1 MKSQSL
7 MIGLTVANALMMT
20 VILVKPQFSEAQAQA
35 QPGVLRGTALEIVDQ
50 RGKVR
55 ASITQFPADP
65 NVRMPDGSRGYP
77 ETMLFRLIDSN
88 GRPSVKLSATDEGA
102 GFSFTEAKG
111 DAYANMIVRKGQP
124 VMKFVDGQGHEKIMT
139 IAP

>member
-7 MIGLTVANALMMT
+7 MIGLTLANALMMT
-20 VILVKPQFSEAQAQA
+20 VILVKPQITEAQN

-65 NVRMPDGSRGYP
+65 NVLMPDGTRGYP
-77 ETMLFRLIDSN
+77 ESILFRLIDSN
-88 GRPSVKLSATDEGA
+88 GRPSVKLTATDEGA

-111 DAYANMIVRKGQP
+111 DAYANMIVRKGEP
-124 VMKFVDGQGHEKIMT
+124 VMKFVDGRGREKVLT
-139 IAP
+139 SAQ